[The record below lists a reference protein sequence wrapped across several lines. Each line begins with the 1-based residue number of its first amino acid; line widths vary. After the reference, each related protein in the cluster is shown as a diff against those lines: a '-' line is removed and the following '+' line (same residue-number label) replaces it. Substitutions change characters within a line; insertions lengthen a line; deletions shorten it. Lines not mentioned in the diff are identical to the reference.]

1 MNSLSTPA
9 RWRLA
14 SLGLLLVACEL
25 DPSSVRGEL
34 GKGTFQYTC
43 DSSTRTCKGGVA
55 DKFPE
60 RIAVDTRFDLG
71 FVPNSGTASTGSLQ
85 PASEQLLE
93 IRDSSWRAIGTGTV
107 GILDVLPDGSLYDY
121 TFVTIEPA
129 TSVRF
134 FIERQ
139 SQSRAGAGTEQSDVN
154 AWQDLGELLELQS
167 GRSLKLIAEAQA
179 ADGSALAGESLLD
192 FECTT
197 AGVAE
202 LVRPAQRPARFAIA
216 GVGTGTTTCTL
227 HALGVARTFEV
238 RVTATPE
245 QPDGGAEE
253 SHDAGTD
260 AAADQ
265 DGGAR

>member
-1 MNSLSTPA
+1 MNTLFHRAP
-9 RWRLA
+9 WRFA
-14 SLGLLLVACEL
+14 SLGLLLAACQP

-43 DSSTRTCKGGVA
+43 DSSTRICKGGVA
-55 DKFPE
+55 DKFPG

-93 IRDSSWRAIGTGTV
+93 IRDSSWRAIGSGTV

-134 FIERQ
+134 FIERIAQ
-139 SQSRAGAGTEQSDVN
+139 PRGGAATEQSDLN
-154 AWQDLGELLELQS
+154 AWHDLDALLELQT

-179 ADGSALAGESLLD
+179 ADGSALAGEALLD
-192 FECTT
+192 FQCTT
-197 AGVAE
+197 TGVAE

-216 GVGTGTTTCTL
+216 GIGTGTTACTL

-238 RVTATPE
+238 RVTGAPE

>member
-1 MNSLSTPA
+1 MNTLFHRAP
-9 RWRLA
+9 WRFA
-14 SLGLLLVACEL
+14 SLGLLLAACQL

-43 DSSTRTCKGGVA
+43 DSSTRVCKAGVA

-60 RIAVDTRFDLG
+60 RIALDTRFDLG
-71 FVPNSGTASTGSLQ
+71 FVPNSGTVSTGSLR

-93 IRDSSWRAIGTGTV
+93 IRDSSWRAIGSGTV

-134 FIERQ
+134 FTERSAQ
-139 SQSRAGAGTEQSDVN
+139 ARGVGTEQSDLN
-154 AWQDLGELLELQS
+154 AWQDLGALLELQT

-179 ADGSALAGESLLD
+179 ADGSVLAGESLLD

-216 GVGTGTTTCTL
+216 GIGTGTTACTL
-227 HALGVARTFEV
+227 HALGIAHTFEV
-238 RVTATPE
+238 RVTEAPE

-253 SHDAGTD
+253 SHDAGVD
-260 AAADQ
+260 AAVDP